1 MAERSWIWRAGGA
14 SKVMEGREGAA
25 GAGAVMLGR
34 SAVGLGGGSE
44 MVDGVGVGALSSLRI
59 AVEVNW
65 ELERG

>member
-25 GAGAVMLGR
+25 GAVMLGR
-34 SAVGLGGGSE
+34 SAVGRGGGWWE

-59 AVEVNW
+59 AWEVSW